1 MRGDLTGTYD
11 KNRLFR
17 RAYEVENCFMDE
29 PGLND
34 LWKDIIEQNFYDN
47 FADDD
52 ALCIWVIIVR
62 RKRGLEDMVYNLAV
76 VLSV

>member
-1 MRGDLTGTYD
+1 MTGTYD
-11 KNRLFR
+11 ENRLFR
-17 RAYEVENCFMDE
+17 GAYEVYNCFMDE
-29 PGLND
+29 PGLSY

-62 RKRGLEDMVYNLAV
+62 GKRGLKDMVYNLAV
-76 VLSV
+76 VFSV

>member
-1 MRGDLTGTYD
+1 
-11 KNRLFR
+11 
-17 RAYEVENCFMDE
+17 MDE
-29 PGLND
+29 PGLSY

-62 RKRGLEDMVYNLAV
+62 GKRGLKDMVYNLAV
-76 VLSV
+76 VFSV